1 MLRFEI
7 THRDPETAARAGRL
21 IVGPRPG
28 LGDLPFGTDAQTAA
42 DGSATA
48 EGGCATCEVLTPA
61 FMPVG
66 TQGTVKA
73 ITPRELLELDAQIV
87 LCNAYHLYLRPGVEV
102 VAEAGGLHAFMNW
115 HRPLLTDSGGYQ
127 IFSLESLRRVT
138 DDGVTFRSHLDG
150 SEHLFTPERAI
161 EVQQALGADIIM
173 AFDEPVAY
181 PADRATTEQATER
194 SDAWARRCLSAFRRD
209 AGVASDAL
217 ECGQTAS
224 GQALFGIIQG
234 GMHPDLRRRSA
245 ERIAALDFDGFAV
258 GGLSVGEPKELT
270 FEMLQ
275 HSLAPTPDEAPRYL
289 MGVGTPP
296 DMLRAIAAGV
306 DLFDCVLPTRLGRN
320 GAAFT
325 SRGRLNLKNAQYE
338 RDWSPLDPDCDCA
351 TCREH
356 SRAYIRHLY
365 KAGEILAARL
375 VTYHNLHFY
384 FGLMRGAREAI
395 ARGRFAHFL
404 QRWQRVYDE

>member
-1 MLRFEI
+1 VLRFDI
-7 THRDPETAARAGRL
+7 IHRDAETAARAARMTTRAG
-21 IVGPRPG
+21 
-28 LGDLPFGTDAQTAA
+28 
-42 DGSATA
+42 
-48 EGGCATCEVLTPA
+48 EVLTPA

-73 ITPRELLELDAQIV
+73 MTQRELLELDAQIV

-102 VAEAGGLHAFMNW
+102 VAEAGGLHAFMSW
-115 HRPLLTDSGGYQ
+115 QRPLLTDSGGYQ
-127 IFSLESLRRVT
+127 IFSLEALRRVS

-150 SEHLFTPERAI
+150 SEHFFSPERAI
-161 EVQQALGADIIM
+161 EVQQGLGADIIM

-181 PADRATTEQATER
+181 PADRAATEQATER
-194 SDAWARRCLSAFRRD
+194 SDAWARRCRSAFRRD
-209 AGVASDAL
+209 R
-217 ECGQTAS
+217 

-234 GMHPDLRRRSA
+234 GMHADQRRRSA
-245 ERIAALDFDGFAV
+245 ERIAALEFDGFGI

-275 HSLAPTPDEAPRYL
+275 SSLAPTPEGAPRYL
-289 MGVGTPP
+289 MGVGAPP
-296 DMLRAIAAGV
+296 DMLRAVAAGV

-338 RDWSPLDPDCDCA
+338 RDWSPLDPDCDCG

-356 SRAYIRHLY
+356 SLAYIRHLY
-365 KAGEILAARL
+365 KASEILAARL

-384 FGLMRGAREAI
+384 FGLMRDAREAI
-395 ARGRFAHFL
+395 ARGQFAQYLEHW
-404 QRWQRVYDE
+404 RRVYDE